1 MSSREGPDHDRPDLV
16 GLLAG
21 ELGRAET
28 IDMARHLRTCPGCA
42 EELIDVAAANGALI
56 SAARVGRDLAMPGFN
71 DGGAGLTDR
80 APGRVDDRDALPAL
94 TLPPKSGPPMRPRG
108 RNRRRRRWSVAAVAA
123 AVIVVLGALGV
134 TAPRFSR
141 SSKRPIVAQAALRP
155 LDAPPS
161 ATGSV
166 TVAVDGSTRELTVR
180 TRDLARPPSQSFY
193 EVWLLDPATLKM
205 LPMGVLPPSGS
216 GFYAVAASVM
226 SGYSAVDVS
235 LQPNNGNPAHSQTSV
250 LRTSYRATTT

>member
-1 MSSREGPDHDRPDLV
+1 VSSREGPDHDRPDLV

-28 IDMARHLRTCPGCA
+28 IDMARHLRTCPGCV

-71 DGGAGLTDR
+71 DGGAGPTDR

-94 TLPPKSGPPMRPRG
+94 TLPPKSAPLMRPRG
-108 RNRRRRRWSVAAVAA
+108 RNRRRRRWSVAAAAA

-134 TAPRFSR
+134 TAARFSR
-141 SSKRPIVAQAALRP
+141 SLKRPIVAQAALRP

-166 TVAVDGSTRELTVR
+166 TVAADGSTRELTVR
-180 TRDLARPPSQSFY
+180 TWDLARPPAQSFY

-216 GFYAVAASVM
+216 GSYSVGAGLM

-250 LRTSYRATTT
+250 LRATYRATTT